1 MRAAAFRIIGGQWRG
16 RKIHF
21 TPSARLRASAD
32 RVRES
37 LFNCL
42 GQRLDDKTCLDLFA
56 GAGALG
62 LEAASRGARRVVC
75 VERDPSA
82 VRALRRA
89 AQTLAAENITVYR
102 RDAVRF
108 LASDTGHYDLIFMD
122 PPFAD
127 YADDAVWRGLL
138 ALAAARLAAGGLA
151 YCESDRHFLPAAG
164 WRAER
169 RRRAGAV
176 YWQLLRR

>member
-16 RKIHF
+16 RKINF
-21 TPSARLRASAD
+21 TPSVRLRASAD

-42 GQRLDDKTCLDLFA
+42 GQRLDGKTCLDLFA

-62 LEAASRGARRVVC
+62 LEAASRGARVVC
-75 VERDPSA
+75 VERESGA
-82 VRALRRA
+82 AGALRRA
-89 AQTLAAENITVYR
+89 AEKLSAENMTVR
-102 RDAVRF
+102 RCGAEDFLGAGAERF
-108 LASDTGHYDLIFMD
+108 DLIFMD

-127 YADDAVWRGLL
+127 YADDPAWRRL
-138 ALAAARLAAGGLA
+138 LAAAERRLAADGLA
-151 YCESDRHFLPAAG
+151 YCESDRHFPPPSGWHAA
-164 WRAER
+164 R

-176 YWQLLRR
+176 FWQLLRR

>member
-16 RKIHF
+16 RKINF
-21 TPSARLRASAD
+21 TPSARLRASGD
-32 RVRES
+32 KLRES

-75 VERDPSA
+75 VERDAGA

-89 AQTLAAENITVYR
+89 AQKLTAENIIVHR
-102 RDAVRF
+102 RDAGDF
-108 LASDTGHYDLIFMD
+108 LAADKDSYDLIFMD

-138 ALAAARLAAGGLA
+138 ARAAARLAAGGLA
-151 YCESDRHFLPAAG
+151 YCESDRHFPPSAG

-176 YWQLLRR
+176 FWQLLRR